1 MNAKSSS
8 IGQVHRLAV
17 RVEEAAEMLG
27 LGRSTVFELLK
38 DGSLASIK
46 VGKRRL
52 IPIQE
57 ITAFIGRLA
66 SPKKG

>member
-1 MNAKSSS
+1 MIAKSSP
-8 IGQVHRLAV
+8 INQVDRLAV

-57 ITAFIGRLA
+57 ITAFIGRCA
-66 SPKKG
+66 STTKG

>member
-1 MNAKSSS
+1 MNAKPSS
-8 IGQVHRLAV
+8 IGQVDRLAV

-27 LGRSTVFELLK
+27 LGRSTVFQLLK
-38 DGSLASIK
+38 NGGLVSIK

-57 ITAFIGRLA
+57 INSFIGRLA
-66 SPKKG
+66 KNAKD

>member
-1 MNAKSSS
+1 
-8 IGQVHRLAV
+8 V

-52 IPIQE
+52 IPIHE
-57 ITAFIGRLA
+57 IAAFIGRLA